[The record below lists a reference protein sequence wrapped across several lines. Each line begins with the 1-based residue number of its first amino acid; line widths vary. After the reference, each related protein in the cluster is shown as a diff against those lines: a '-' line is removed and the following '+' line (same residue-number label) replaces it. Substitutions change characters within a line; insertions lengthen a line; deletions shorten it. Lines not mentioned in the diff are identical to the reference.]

1 VGLQQTLVDC
11 SERVAKLIDEM
22 VRGSIVPAGDV
33 RELLPYAG
41 ALMSR
46 RRRGTAGAQPGRDTA
61 RDTARSVAA
70 MGLSERE
77 RAIIGLM
84 GRGLTNKQIAIRLRI
99 APETVKSH
107 AKHLYTKLSVGS
119 RIEAVTLASRLGL
132 IQLSACGHAGD

>member
-1 VGLQQTLVDC
+1 
-11 SERVAKLIDEM
+11 
-22 VRGSIVPAGDV
+22 VPAGDV

-46 RRRGTAGAQPGRDTA
+46 RRRGTADAQPERDTVRDTA
-61 RDTARSVAA
+61 RPAAA
-70 MGLSERE
+70 MRLSERE

-107 AKHLYTKLSVGS
+107 VKHLYTKLSVGN

-132 IQLSACGHAGD
+132 VQLSGCGHAGD